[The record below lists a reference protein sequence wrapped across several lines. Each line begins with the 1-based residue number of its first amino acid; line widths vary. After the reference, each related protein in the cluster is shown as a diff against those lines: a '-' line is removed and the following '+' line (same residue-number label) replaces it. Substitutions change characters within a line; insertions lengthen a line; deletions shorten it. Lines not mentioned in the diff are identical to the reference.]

1 MPKWLVSRDPPEKP
15 KNEECSERIDADR
28 KMNAEKMNA
37 ENGTCEDAERG
48 NVKKENTKKEYEDA
62 GNRNVAEKM
71 NGRRDER
78 VRNARRRIGRWQRD
92 AHARR
97 DGFKRNAR
105 QRDARSKLPK
115 GPGRLR

>member
-1 MPKWLVSRDPPEKP
+1 MPNWLVSRAMSNAAKANGSENAQCGRDK
-15 KNEECSERIDADR
+15 KNA
-28 KMNAEKMNA
+28 KKMNA

-62 GNRNVAEKM
+62 GNKNVAEKM

-105 QRDARSKLPK
+105 QRDARTKLPK
-115 GPGRLR
+115 GPGRRR